1 MNARG
6 IKTITA
12 AALLALCGAIGTGH
26 AQPETITREPI
37 RIVPQ
42 RHWHAEV
49 AIESIAASVRLK
61 DRVATTELAITLRNP
76 TNRPLEAELLLP
88 VPQGSAIKRFGLD
101 GLNEGTAELLPAEE
115 AKRIYRDIVRQMID
129 PGLLEF
135 VGNALV
141 RSSVFPVPA
150 NGTQV
155 FRVTYEQV
163 LPYHDGRIDY
173 TLPRSEALGT
183 AGVAWS
189 IEVSLESGDGI
200 GTVYSPSHGLQSTTD
215 ANGRRDLTV
224 TNPAAPGSFRLSY
237 LKHDT
242 QSLACWL
249 YPDARIG
256 DGDGGYFML
265 VADAPERDASIEIR
279 RELTIVID
287 RSGSMANGK
296 LDQAVAAAKQ
306 VIGGL
311 RDGESFNIV
320 DYADEVERFRSEPV
334 AKNAETSAAALAYL
348 DSLQAR
354 GGTNLHDALLA
365 SLSQPA
371 TEGTLPMVLF
381 MTDGL
386 ATVGVTDESTIRSTA
401 NAGNRSE
408 RRVFTFGVGHDV
420 NAPLLSG
427 IAEESRGAPTYIEPG
442 EDVEVKVGQ
451 VFAKLDGPVLTDT
464 AFRAVLA
471 SEFEISAPRIGS
483 DGSIAGYSNISRLVL
498 PGRLPD
504 LFDGD
509 QIVIFGQYTTGQ
521 EFYVELRGDA
531 GDDNWNTSVK
541 VNPAEASVTNSFVP
555 RQWARKRIAALLSEI
570 RKSAADGVESNPE
583 LEDEIVRLSLEHGIL
598 SEYTS
603 FIAAADEDM
612 ARYQYTDDDGNLKYG
627 LGGANRR
634 TLNDNRSGE
643 AGVSQQVALDAEA
656 FAAAPAFDPQASRG
670 MREMSERERE
680 TATRDAYA
688 LKSAI
693 GGSRAVSM
701 ERLERVQQI
710 ADRTLINRA
719 DKWIDSRILENTEVA
734 TDEQVKPVRTIAFDS
749 DEYWDLVDEL
759 ARFNR
764 QGLLAVPGDVVLL
777 IEGEQVLV
785 RNSPEPSEDGTA
797 GG

>member
-6 IKTITA
+6 IKSITA
-12 AALLALCGAIGTGH
+12 AALLGLTGTMASGH
-26 AQPETITREPI
+26 TFSQPDSVRPEPI
-37 RIVPQ
+37 RVVPQ
-42 RHWHAEV
+42 RHWRGDV
-49 AIESIAASVRLK
+49 AIESIAAKVKLS

-135 VGNALV
+135 VGHALV
-141 RSSVFPVPA
+141 KSSVFPVPA

-155 FRVTYEQV
+155 FRVTYEEV
-163 LPYHDGRIDY
+163 LPYHSGRIDY

-189 IEVSLESGDGI
+189 IEVELESSSGL
-200 GTVYSPSHGLQSTTD
+200 GTVFSPSHGLSSKTD
-215 ANGRRDLTV
+215 ANGVVHQTV

-237 LKHDT
+237 LTRDE

-256 DGDGGYFML
+256 GGDGGYFML
-265 VADAPERDASIEIR
+265 VADAPERDATVQIK

-296 LDQAVAAAKQ
+296 LGQAVASAKQ

-311 RDGESFNIV
+311 RDGESFNII

-348 DSLQAR
+348 DTLEAR

-386 ATVGVTDESTIRSTA
+386 ATVGITDESTIRSTA

-451 VFAKLDGPVLTDT
+451 VFAKLDGPVITDT
-464 AFRAVLA
+464 DFRMVLA
-471 SEFEISAPRIGS
+471 SEYGLAAPE
-483 DGSIAGYSNISRLVL
+483 AAVNFVTTPISRMVL

-509 QIVIFGQYTTGQ
+509 QIVIFGQYTTGK
-521 EFYVELRGDA
+521 EFYVELRGEA
-531 GDDNWNTSVK
+531 GEGNWNTSVK
-541 VNPAEASVTNSFVP
+541 VDPTEASVTNSFVP

-570 RKSAADGVESNPE
+570 RKSAADGVETNPE

-603 FIAAADEDM
+603 FIAAAEEDL
-612 ARYQYTDDDGNLKYG
+612 ARYQYTDDDGNRRFEVG
-627 LGGANRR
+627 RTNRL
-634 TLNDNRSGE
+634 TLNNNRSGE
-643 AGVSQQVALDAEA
+643 AGVAQQLALDSETAA
-656 FAAAPAFDPQASRG
+656 GAQASAPDPSAAP
-670 MREMSERERE
+670 MRMMSERERQA
-680 TATRDAYA
+680 ATRDAYA
-688 LKSAI
+688 AKSAI
-693 GGSRAVSM
+693 GGGRAVSM
-701 ERLERVQQI
+701 ERLERIQQI
-710 ADRTLINRA
+710 ADRTLINR
-719 DKWIDSRILENTEVA
+719 DNQWVDSRILENTEVA
-734 TDEQVKPVRTIAFDS
+734 PDEQVRPVRTIAFDS
-749 DEYWDLVDEL
+749 DEYWDLVDDL
-759 ARFNR
+759 VKFNR
-764 QGLLAVPGDVVLL
+764 QGMLAVPGDVVLL

-785 RNSPEPSEDGTA
+785 RNSPEPDDSAEG
-797 GG
+797 

>member
-1 MNARG
+1 VNARG
-6 IKTITA
+6 ITSITA
-12 AALLALCGAIGTGH
+12 AALLGLTGTMASGH
-26 AQPETITREPI
+26 TYSQPDSVRPEPI
-37 RIVPQ
+37 RVVPQ
-42 RHWHAEV
+42 RHWRGDV
-49 AIESIAASVRLK
+49 AIESIAAKVKLS

-135 VGNALV
+135 VGHALV
-141 RSSVFPVPA
+141 KSSVFPVPA

-155 FRVTYEQV
+155 FRVTYEEV
-163 LPYHDGRIDY
+163 LPYHSGRIDY

-189 IEVSLESGDGI
+189 IEVELESGDGI

-256 DGDGGYFML
+256 GSDGGYFML
-265 VADAPERDASIEIR
+265 VADAPERDATVQIK

-296 LDQAVAAAKQ
+296 LAQAVASAKQ

-311 RDGESFNIV
+311 RDGESFNII

-348 DSLQAR
+348 DTLEAR

-386 ATVGVTDESTIRSTA
+386 ATVGITDESTIRSTA

-464 AFRAVLA
+464 AFSMVLA
-471 SEFEISAPRIGS
+471 SQYESPV
-483 DGSIAGYSNISRLVL
+483 AGVRPKTISRMVL

-509 QIVIFGQYTTGQ
+509 QIVIFGQYTTGE
-521 EFYVELRGDA
+521 EFYVRLRGKT
-531 GDDNWNTSVK
+531 GEGNWNTAVK
-541 VNPAEASVTNSFVP
+541 VDPTEASVTNSFVP

-570 RKSAADGVESNPE
+570 RKSAADGVETNPE

-603 FIAAADEDM
+603 FIAAAEEDL
-612 ARYQYTDDDGNLKYG
+612 ARYQYTDDDGNRRFEVG
-627 LGGANRR
+627 RTNRL

-643 AGVSQQVALDAEA
+643 AGVNQQLALDSET
-656 FAAAPAFDPQASRG
+656 AAGAPASPADPSATP
-670 MREMSERERE
+670 MRMMSERERQA
-680 TATRDAYA
+680 ATRDAYA
-688 LKSAI
+688 AKSAI
-693 GGSRAVSM
+693 GGGKAVSM
-701 ERLERVQQI
+701 ERLERIQQI
-710 ADRTLINRA
+710 ADRTLINR
-719 DKWIDSRILENTEVA
+719 DNQWVDSRILENTEVA
-734 TDEQVKPVRTIAFDS
+734 PDEQVRPVRTIAFDS
-749 DEYWDLVDEL
+749 DEYWDLVDDL
-759 ARFNR
+759 VKFNR
-764 QGLLAVPGDVVLL
+764 QGMLAVPGDVVLL

-785 RNSPEPSEDGTA
+785 RNSPEADDSAEG
-797 GG
+797 